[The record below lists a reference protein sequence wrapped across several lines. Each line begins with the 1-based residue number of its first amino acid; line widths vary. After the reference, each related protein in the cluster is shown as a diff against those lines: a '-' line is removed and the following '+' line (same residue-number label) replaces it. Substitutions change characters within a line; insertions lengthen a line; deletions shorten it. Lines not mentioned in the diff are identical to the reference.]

1 MQLTRN
7 EALDYVRPALK
18 KSRYEHTIRV
28 TDEAVALAERFGA
41 DVKKAE
47 LAAALH
53 DYAKY
58 KPLDEMKRWIE
69 QERRLP
75 KDLLDYHHE
84 LWHGPVG
91 AYMLEKEIGLEDSEI
106 ISAIACHTT
115 GKKHMSVLDKVVFLA
130 DYIEPGRDFPG
141 VEEVRDKSLTSLDQA
156 CLLAL
161 KNTAVFLIN
170 KERTVYPDTFH
181 AYNDLI

>member
-1 MQLTRN
+1 MEMTRKQ
-7 EALDYVRPALK
+7 ALDYVRPALNTQ
-18 KSRYEHTIRV
+18 RYEHTVRV
-28 TDEAVALAERFGA
+28 VDQAVELAKRFGA
-41 DVKKAE
+41 DTTKAE
-47 LAAALH
+47 MAAALH

-58 KPLDEMKRWIE
+58 KPSKLMKRWIE
-69 QERRLP
+69 QDRRLP

-91 AYMLEKEIGLEDSEI
+91 ALMLEQELGIDDAELL
-106 ISAIACHTT
+106 SAISSHTT

-141 VEEVRDKSLTSLDQA
+141 VEKVRTLAERNLDSA
-156 CLLAL
+156 CSLAL
-161 KNTAVFLIN
+161 KNTIVFLLG

>member
-1 MQLTRN
+1 MEMTRKQ
-7 EALDYVRPALK
+7 ALEYVRPALK
-18 KSRYEHTIRV
+18 TVRYEHTVRV
-28 TDEAVALAERFGA
+28 VDQAVELAERFGA
-41 DVKKAE
+41 DATKAE
-47 LAAALH
+47 MAGAFH

-58 KPLDEMKRWIE
+58 KPLNLMKRWIE
-69 QERRLP
+69 QDRRLP

-91 AYMLEKEIGLEDSEI
+91 ALMLEQELGLEDADI
-106 ISAIACHTT
+106 LSAISSHTT

-141 VEEVRDKSLTSLDQA
+141 VEEVREIAETNLDHA
-156 CLLAL
+156 CSLAL
-161 KNTAVFLIN
+161 KNTIVFLVG

>member
-1 MQLTRN
+1 MELNR
-7 EALDYVRPALK
+7 EKALEFVKPYLK
-18 KSRYEHTIRV
+18 QKRYEHTIRV
-28 TDEAVALAERFGA
+28 TDQAVELAERFGA
-41 DVKKAE
+41 DVWKTE
-47 LAAALH
+47 IAAALH

-58 KPLDEMKRWIE
+58 KPLVEMKRWILE
-69 QERRLP
+69 ERRLP

-91 AYMLEKEIGLEDSEI
+91 ALMLEKEIGLNDEEVK
-106 ISAIACHTT
+106 SAIQCHTT
-115 GKKHMSVLDKVVFLA
+115 GKKHMTVLDKVVFLA

-141 VEEVRDKSLTSLDQA
+141 VEEVRNEAKENLDDA
-156 CLLAL
+156 CAMAL
-161 KNTAVFLIN
+161 KNTIHFLVD